1 MRIVAPPGVFRP
13 RSDSWMLADAAREQ
27 LRPGDSVLDLC
38 TGTGAV
44 AVATALAGAASV
56 TAVDLSRRAVATA
69 RLNALLNGTGLRA
82 VRGSLFERLG
92 DERFDLIVSNPPYVP
107 AEDDAPP
114 RGQARAWDAGLDGR
128 ELLDPLLAEAPAHLN
143 PGGSVLVVHSSI
155 TGEQRTLDAMSAG
168 ELEPAVLRRERSP
181 LGPLHGSRAELLE
194 RRGLLAPGLREEEV
208 LVIQGR
214 APLSP

>member
-38 TGTGAV
+38 TGSGAI
-44 AVATALAGAASV
+44 AVATALAGAERV

-82 VRGSLFERLG
+82 VRGSLFEPLG

-107 AEDDAPP
+107 AKDDSPP
-114 RGQARAWDAGLDGR
+114 RGEVRAWDAGHDGR
-128 ELLDPLLAEAPAHLN
+128 ELLDPLLADAPAHLN

-155 TGEQRTLDAMSAG
+155 TGEQRTLEAMRAGGLDAT
-168 ELEPAVLRRERSP
+168 VLRRERSP
-181 LGPLHGSRAELLE
+181 LGPLHGSRVDLLE
-194 RRGLLAPGLREEEV
+194 QRGLLEPGRRDEEV
-208 LVIQGR
+208 LVIRGT
-214 APLSP
+214 APLSR

>member
-38 TGTGAV
+38 TGSGAI
-44 AVATALAGAASV
+44 AVATALAGAERV

-82 VRGSLFERLG
+82 VRGSLFEPLG

-107 AEDDAPP
+107 AKDGSPP
-114 RGQARAWDAGLDGR
+114 RGEARAWDAGHDGR

-155 TGEQRTLDAMSAG
+155 TGEQRTLDAMRAG
-168 ELEPAVLRRERSP
+168 GLEPAVLRRERSP
-181 LGPLHGSRAELLE
+181 LGPLHGSRIDVLE
-194 RRGLLAPGLREEEV
+194 QRGLLEPGRREEDV
-208 LVIQGR
+208 LVIRGT
-214 APLSP
+214 APL